1 MLCRG
6 VATWTNLLCNRPVT
20 ISFLQESTLPLKD
33 ERKSVTELR
42 GKLEKKV
49 RSLFRREVVE
59 PNNLTYP
66 NKYMR
71 PDFDPQ
77 VELKDVV
84 EEMPGFLW
92 NNAMEVAKEMKGH
105 FGICKPKMLEDLGNL
120 RNGQFRKDISFKT
133 LESFKFWRCGADS
146 DSNEGLSK
154 CEFVPTDRKTALFR
168 GRLSTELIKDGRIE
182 RAGWAAIKFEERG
195 PFLKKRYFSKWSNYS
210 HFLIK
215 CRGDGRTYK
224 ISLNSP
230 LLFDITWGDAHSY
243 YLHTHGGP
251 YWQYE
256 AIPFSKFIHTVRNR
270 IMDKQYPIKNINVS
284 SLLIMLMDR
293 IDGDFSL
300 EIDYIG
306 VVHDRSHLEGHSYE
320 AYQLPILFTEDCEIN
335 SLHSYWMLIKR
346 WTLIRVF
353 STDFSA
359 SQVPARVILKNVSW
373 FTGEKDLKFH
383 FDRFGKV
390 QHVKLLYDW
399 ETGLHRG
406 FAFVVFENIDDAIK
420 AVQQRNHYING
431 RQIRIRRNNP
441 ELFVKRISW
450 VTGALE
456 LTDHFS
462 QFGKVRNITLPFD
475 LRTGLHKGFAFIS
488 FENNDFYENIRKF
501 EGKHIIDDEE
511 VICSLASEEKSL
523 LLTGTNVT
531 LFDSESSSKM
541 DFSKTKPDNEV
552 ETIEFVGAEK
562 NNKEKEVTCETNSQ
576 VISIN
581 DMNFQ
586 NCKTRTSETNFATE
600 ITTSYI
606 DSKGKSTRNNFFEK
620 TVSTKL
626 RNLVRENESDNG
638 AYNKAYTKM
647 PSLRLIV
654 AKNGFNG

>member
-306 VVHDRSHLEGHSYE
+306 VVHDRSHLEEHSYE
-320 AYQLPILFTEDCEIN
+320 AYQLPILFTE
-335 SLHSYWMLIKR
+335 
-346 WTLIRVF
+346 
-353 STDFSA
+353 A

-431 RQIRIRRNNP
+431 RQI
-441 ELFVKRISW
+441 
-450 VTGALE
+450 
-456 LTDHFS
+456 
-462 QFGKVRNITLPFD
+462 
-475 LRTGLHKGFAFIS
+475 
-488 FENNDFYENIRKF
+488 
-501 EGKHIIDDEE
+501 
-511 VICSLASEEKSL
+511 SLSRL
-523 LLTGTNVT
+523 L
-531 LFDSESSSKM
+531 
-541 DFSKTKPDNEV
+541 
-552 ETIEFVGAEK
+552 
-562 NNKEKEVTCETNSQ
+562 
-576 VISIN
+576 
-581 DMNFQ
+581 
-586 NCKTRTSETNFATE
+586 
-600 ITTSYI
+600 
-606 DSKGKSTRNNFFEK
+606 
-620 TVSTKL
+620 
-626 RNLVRENESDNG
+626 
-638 AYNKAYTKM
+638 
-647 PSLRLIV
+647 
-654 AKNGFNG
+654 